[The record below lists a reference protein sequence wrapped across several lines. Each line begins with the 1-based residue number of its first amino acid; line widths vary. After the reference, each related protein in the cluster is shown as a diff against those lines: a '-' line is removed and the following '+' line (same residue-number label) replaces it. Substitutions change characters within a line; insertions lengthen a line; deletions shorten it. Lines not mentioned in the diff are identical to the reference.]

1 MININRETQHIL
13 NFVEQSIANFPVE
26 DQLPIIQELF
36 QTAIDSYTFA
46 RELEWYFHASIKRKD
61 LIYGSPHNNKL
72 ELLEAVNWTFIAHY
86 YMTLFKQN
94 PDLQFSESLSS
105 YHNKK
110 YLKDAVMHDSG
121 RYVFTLPKF
130 ARTEYVITLK
140 SPTKLR
146 GY

>member
-1 MININRETQHIL
+1 MISINRETQHIL
-13 NFVEQSIANFPVE
+13 TFVEQSITNFPVE
-26 DQLPIIQELF
+26 HQLPIIQELF

-46 RELEWYFHASIKRKD
+46 RELEWYFYASIKRKD
-61 LIYGSPHNNKL
+61 LIYGSSHINKL
-72 ELLEAVNWTFIAHY
+72 ELLEAVNWALIAHY

>member
-1 MININRETQHIL
+1 MISINRETQHIL
-13 NFVEQSIANFPVE
+13 TFVEQSITNFPVE
-26 DQLPIIQELF
+26 HQLPIIQELF

-46 RELEWYFHASIKRKD
+46 RELEWYFYASIKRKD
-61 LIYGSPHNNKL
+61 LIYGSSHINKL

-94 PDLQFSESLSS
+94 PDLQFSERLSS

-140 SPTKLR
+140 SRTKLR